1 MLIETAV
8 YTAANGQTVAT
19 VDEVAGIR
27 FQSNTP
33 NNEMATVGM
42 RMMISNNFAPKTRL
56 RMASR
61 LLIMEVQISIIFCMG
76 VHLTPV
82 CTGFKENELD
92 RLTNGTRPLQL
103 SHRDGITGNETGLV
117 GALERDG
124 CRGVR
129 HIHRRLLYSSPTLLL
144 NLLFAY

>member
-1 MLIETAV
+1 MSDQLLIETAV

-92 RLTNGTRPLQL
+92 SFNQWNTA
-103 SHRDGITGNETGLV
+103 ITVIAPGWDNW
-117 GALERDG
+117 
-124 CRGVR
+124 
-129 HIHRRLLYSSPTLLL
+129 
-144 NLLFAY
+144 